1 MNREVRQPLE
11 CVESWNNGTWTVG
24 KIVSCENLLKII
36 AEVRLDGGKIV
47 FTNGCFDLLHT
58 GHVTYLNEAKGL
70 GDLLVV
76 GLNNDASVRR
86 LKGPGRPVKPVDQRA
101 EALIELPCVDYVC
114 VFEED
119 TPECLISAVRP
130 NVLAKG
136 GDYRVE
142 EVVGADIL
150 RAYGGQVVTLSYVKG
165 ESTTEFLQGVKA
177 FQNEERKG
185 NQPDKP
191 VQ

>member
-1 MNREVRQPLE
+1 M
-11 CVESWNNGTWTVG
+11 G
-24 KIVSCENLLKII
+24 KIISCENLLKII

-76 GLNNDASVRR
+76 GLNSDASVHR
-86 LKGPGRPVKPVDQRA
+86 LKGAGRPINRVDQRA
-101 EALIELPCVDYVC
+101 EALTGLPCVDYVC
-114 VFEED
+114 IFEED
-119 TPECLISAVRP
+119 TPESLISAVRP

-142 EVVGADIL
+142 EVVGGDIL
-150 RAYGGQVVTLSYVKG
+150 RAYGGQVVTLSFVEG
-165 ESTTEFLQGVKA
+165 ESTTEFLHEVKA
-177 FQNEERKG
+177 FKYEERKG
-185 NQPDKP
+185 KQPDNP